1 MIRALYFL
9 SYDFLPVDIVL
20 CRVTCF
26 TWNTNFRPAA
36 SRGEAIH
43 FNPYLLRLNY
53 SAVFHVKPLPD
64 CIPTKPT
71 FHVKHRT
78 PLYDAH
84 SNPPRF
90 TWNMENLVQTS
101 RNITLT
107 SHDCQATQPTLWGTG
122 EQETRWQT
130 LSQFSAY
137 LHAPPIPRNKPYGF
151 QRICGIRANAF
162 YKA

>member
-1 MIRALYFL
+1 MSRHMFHVKRQ
-9 SYDFLPVDIVL
+9 PH
-20 CRVTCF
+20 
-26 TWNTNFRPAA
+26 PAA
-36 SRGEAIH
+36 SRGETIH
-43 FNPYLLRLNY
+43 FNPYRLHLNY
-53 SAVFHVKPLPD
+53 PTVFHVKPLPH
-64 CIPTKPT
+64 CAPTKPT
-71 FHVKHRT
+71 FHVKHHT

-122 EQETRWQT
+122 EHETGWQT

-137 LHAPPIPRNKPYGF
+137 LYAPHSSLEISRMEAYSTSPNMT
-151 QRICGIRANAF
+151 
-162 YKA
+162 